1 MADFPL
7 FIKMD
12 GRKVMVI
19 GGGSVALRKIRILT
33 DYGADIRII
42 SGEVR
47 DELKMLAEAG
57 RLEWQK
63 ENLTEHNLDYLAEA
77 FLVICASDDKALNKM
92 AADYCQMRHILVD
105 CANPGEVSDCVFP
118 SVVRRGNVVIGIST
132 SGGVPALTRY
142 LREKIEA
149 LIPEWYGELEIEL
162 RQKRRELKMS
172 GLGQSD
178 RKKYLRQWIAK
189 EEKIREEG
197 KGQYENRNEE
207 EPSGYGADGNGGGGH

>member
-7 FIKMD
+7 FINMD

-47 DELKMLAEAG
+47 NELKMMAEAG

-63 ENLTEHNLDYLAEA
+63 ENLTEKHLSELDEA
-77 FLVICASDDKALNKM
+77 FLVICASNDETVNAM
-92 AADYCQMRHILVD
+92 AANYCQRRHILVD
-105 CANPGEVSDCVFP
+105 CAKPGENSDCVFP

-132 SGGVPALTRY
+132 SGGVPALTRH

-149 LIPEWYGELEIEL
+149 VMPEWYGDFERAL
-162 RQKRRELKMS
+162 RDKRRQLK
-172 GLGQSD
+172 QSD
-178 RKKYLRQWIAK
+178 LSQGERRQSLRQWIAE
-189 EEKIREEG
+189 EEKIRE
-197 KGQYENRNEE
+197 KGRESYENRNEK
-207 EPSGYGADGNGGGGH
+207 EPSGYGADGDGSKGH

>member
-7 FIKMD
+7 FINME
-12 GRKVMVI
+12 GRKVIVI
-19 GGGSVALRKIRILT
+19 GGGAVALRKIRILKE
-33 DYGADIRII
+33 YGADIQVI
-42 SGEVR
+42 SSKIL
-47 DELKMLAEAG
+47 DDLKLLADNKNLG
-57 RLEWQK
+57 WFS
-63 ENLTEHNLDYLAEA
+63 ENMAEYKLACLNEA
-77 FLVICASDDKALNKM
+77 FRVICASDNEAVNQM
-92 AADYCQMRHILVD
+92 AAAHCRKHDILVD

-132 SGGVPALTRY
+132 SGGVPALTRH

-149 LIPEWYGELEIEL
+149 LIPEWYGELEIKL

-172 GLGQSD
+172 GLSQPD
-178 RKKYLRQWIAK
+178 RRKYLRQWIAK

-207 EPSGYGADGNGGGGH
+207 EPSGHGADGNGSGGY

>member
-7 FIKMD
+7 FINME
-12 GRKVMVI
+12 GRKVIVI
-19 GGGSVALRKIRILT
+19 GGGEVALRKIRILIE
-33 DYGADIRII
+33 YGADIRMI
-42 SGEVR
+42 SSKIT
-47 DELKMLAEAG
+47 DELRFLADKKYIG
-57 RLEWQK
+57 WTN
-63 ENLTEHNLDYLAEA
+63 ENLTEYNLDYLAEA
-77 FLVICASDDKALNKM
+77 FLVICASDDQAVNRM
-92 AADYCQMRHILVD
+92 AADYAQRRHILVD

-132 SGGVPALTRY
+132 SGGVPALTRH

-149 LIPEWYGELEIEL
+149 LIPEWYGELEIKL

-172 GLGQSD
+172 GLSQPD
-178 RKKYLRQWIAK
+178 RRKYLRQWIAK

-207 EPSGYGADGNGGGGH
+207 EPSGHGADGNGSGGY

>member
-47 DELKMLAEAG
+47 NELKMMAEAG

-63 ENLTEHNLDYLAEA
+63 ENLTEKHLSELDEA
-77 FLVICASDDKALNKM
+77 FLVICASNDETVNAM
-92 AADYCQMRHILVD
+92 AANYCQRRHILVD
-105 CANPGEVSDCVFP
+105 CAKPGENSDCVFP
-118 SVVRRGNVVIGIST
+118 SVVRRGNVVVGIST
-132 SGGVPALTRY
+132 SGGVPALTRH
-142 LREKIEA
+142 LWEKIEA
-149 LIPEWYGELEIEL
+149 VMPEWYGDFERAL
-162 RQKRRELKMS
+162 RDKRRQLK
-172 GLGQSD
+172 QSD
-178 RKKYLRQWIAK
+178 LSQGERRQSLRQWIAE
-189 EEKIREEG
+189 EEKIRE
-197 KGQYENRNEE
+197 KGRESYENRNEK
-207 EPSGYGADGNGGGGH
+207 EPSGYGADGDGSKGH

>member
-7 FIKMD
+7 FINME
-12 GRKVMVI
+12 GRNVIVI
-19 GGGSVALRKIRILT
+19 GGGSVALRKIRILIE
-33 DYGADIRII
+33 YGADIWMI
-42 SGEVR
+42 SSKIT
-47 DELKMLAEAG
+47 DELKLLADKKYIV
-57 RLEWQK
+57 WTN

-77 FLVICASDDKALNKM
+77 FLVICASD
-92 AADYCQMRHILVD
+92 D

-178 RKKYLRQWIAK
+178 RKKYLRQWIVK

-207 EPSGYGADGNGGGGH
+207 EPSGHGADGNGG

>member
-47 DELKMLAEAG
+47 NELKMMAEAG

-63 ENLTEHNLDYLAEA
+63 ENLTEKHLSELDEA
-77 FLVICASDDKALNKM
+77 FLVICASNDETVNAM
-92 AADYCQMRHILVD
+92 AANYCQRRHILVD
-105 CANPGEVSDCVFP
+105 CAKPGENSDCVFP

-132 SGGVPALTRY
+132 SGGVPALTRH

-149 LIPEWYGELEIEL
+149 VMPEWYGDFERAL
-162 RQKRRELKMS
+162 RDKRRQLK
-172 GLGQSD
+172 QSD
-178 RKKYLRQWIAK
+178 LSQGERRQSLRQWIAE
-189 EEKIREEG
+189 EEKIRE
-197 KGQYENRNEE
+197 KGRESYENRNEK
-207 EPSGYGADGNGGGGH
+207 EPSGYGADGDGSKGH

>member
-47 DELKMLAEAG
+47 NELKMMAEAG

-63 ENLTEHNLDYLAEA
+63 ENLTENNLSELDEA
-77 FLVICASDDKALNKM
+77 FFVICASNDETVNAM
-92 AADYCQMRHILVD
+92 AADYCQRRHILVD
-105 CANPGEVSDCVFP
+105 CAKPGENSDCVFP
-118 SVVRRGNVVIGIST
+118 SVVRRGNVVVGIST
-132 SGGVPALTRY
+132 SGGVPTLTRH

-149 LIPEWYGELEIEL
+149 VIPEWYGDFERAL
-162 RQKRRELKMS
+162 RDKRRQLK
-172 GLGQSD
+172 QSD
-178 RKKYLRQWIAK
+178 LSQAEKRQSLRQWIAK

-207 EPSGYGADGNGGGGH
+207 EPSGYGADGDGSKGH